1 MFGRDCIV
9 FACGGGAISRE
20 NEACK
25 WIITMYH
32 SEKFIWDASE
42 HSHCQILAR
51 LFSDDVNLMYF
62 FRIMD
67 CYKNTWFWSG
77 CQKDRRWHPFLMESV
92 EKIHVG
98 TPFKILLLKN
108 ASGYN
113 MIWKLTLSI
122 LDVPGLFCRQ
132 DRIVKFTDLKSAG
145 GVFLVA
151 AFWRY

>member
-1 MFGRDCIV
+1 MICVWRGLYSVCML
-9 FACGGGAISRE
+9 GGGAISRE

-42 HSHCQILAR
+42 HSHCQIIAR

-98 TPFKILLLKN
+98 TSFKILLLKKRLWVL
-108 ASGYN
+108 
-113 MIWKLTLSI
+113 IWVKNWPCLYVCLQTFLKLLAGLTLF
-122 LDVPGLFCRQ
+122 VG
-132 DRIVKFTDLKSAG
+132 
-145 GVFLVA
+145 
-151 AFWRY
+151 WY